1 LRDTIAEMQ
10 ELEARRLAGPRKERA
25 ELMAQLKK
33 LRRKST
39 AANGSGSGGVTEDE
53 EELRKLAVA
62 VDNFQTA
69 VADVSHF
76 QRNFLNII
84 RTSEKYG
91 GPDQGRQN
99 PTKTRNTEREDPVG
113 PVRDMLAA
121 ANLRKAEL
129 RKELRRN
136 DAKLNVVK
144 NQVYRNVQELAKG
157 PPVRQPNC

>member
-1 LRDTIAEMQ
+1 MFQDDCQRLRDTIAEMQ

-33 LRRKST
+33 LRRYVHRKHGSALRQHSKSFFSSPHENFCRKST

-69 VADVSHF
+69 VADVSQF

-91 GPDQGRQN
+91 GPDQGN
-99 PTKTRNTEREDPVG
+99 
-113 PVRDMLAA
+113 
-121 ANLRKAEL
+121 
-129 RKELRRN
+129 
-136 DAKLNVVK
+136 AKL
-144 NQVYRNVQELAKG
+144 R
-157 PPVRQPNC
+157 